1 MPLAAHAATRPT
13 VLADPT
19 ASPTPP
25 EPSAPR
31 GHGPCVT
38 HPHAGRASRTP
49 LDFHALPLKRFEFD
63 KQQSPGLRWTDNES
77 SRACAVVGPHSA
89 NKSDRGIRLPSASN
103 QHRSPSGRPHSR
115 CVTSGQR
122 RFWFL
127 DQLERHNPFHNQLV
141 SLELHGVVEPSELMR
156 RLAALTLRHDIL
168 RARFTAHEGQPLQ
181 QIQLEQPPAFR
192 QVDLQG
198 LPPAER
204 EAREAALASEEALHP
219 FDLETGPLLRATLV
233 KRDAAAH
240 LLLLSFH
247 QMVCDAGSVPVLV
260 ESLAAV
266 LSGRDDVAGPYVE
279 VAERQQQWLRSAEAK
294 QQVEAWRVALDGAP
308 QVLALPTDQ
317 ARPTVQTYN
326 SATGRQGVPLELT
339 RRLEALARAE
349 GADLFD
355 VLLAALQAVLYRY
368 TGQEDLC
375 IGTPSSLREPSARGV
390 LGWFGNMLVLRGH
403 PRAATSFREQVSQAR
418 RTHQWALAHAAVPFE
433 HLVETLQVE
442 RSLVYTPYFQV
453 TLELESAPPLSF
465 ETPGVSVR
473 QLPLERRFARYDLSL
488 TVTPGPAGLELA
500 FTYNADLFHADTVR
514 GLQGHLLNV
523 LRHAVQAPETRLGE
537 LSLLSAEELERTLRT
552 WNETTAAYPRE
563 RLIHELIAEQA
574 RLRPDAVAVTHGEGR
589 LTYGELERSS
599 NQMAHALRARGL
611 GPGRLAGI
619 CVERSLEM
627 LVGLLGILKAG
638 GAYLPLDP
646 TYPRERLRYMLRD
659 SGAALLVT
667 QERLVERLPSQDVPV
682 LVLEQQALDALS
694 AEPPLVRMTSEQPA
708 YVIYTSGSTGKPK
721 GVLLSHRGLVNHV
734 TSLQGT
740 YQLTTEDRILQ
751 CTSISFDISLEE
763 IFPTL
768 ATGATLVLL
777 PFERLPSVAEFLRM
791 VEHERLTVLNV
802 PTAYWHEWVT
812 DATLRQAQPPPDVR
826 LVIVGGERAAPE
838 QLAAWRALTGER
850 LGWFNAYGPTEAT
863 ITSTLFALPPG
874 APTPGAHLGI
884 PIGRPIANTRVC
896 LLDANGRPVPVGVPG
911 ELYIG
916 GDGLAHGY
924 LGRPE
929 LTAERFVPDAF
940 SGEPGA
946 RLYRTG
952 DLASQSP
959 DGQLRFLGRV
969 DHQVKVRGFRIELGE
984 LEAHLM
990 EHPAVR
996 DAVAVAREDSPGQ
1009 PRLVAYVVPSPPGE
1023 AWGDAIDEQ
1032 ELNDE
1037 QISQW
1042 QTLYDDAYHRAAD
1055 EEDGEFNTASWNS
1068 SYTGQPITA
1077 EEMREF
1083 VDHSV
1088 QRILDLKPRRVLEI
1102 GCGTGLLLVRIAPHC
1117 EHFTGADFA
1126 QGALKGL
1133 QRFVDKM
1140 SPKLGS
1146 VALLHRGA
1154 EDFTGIEPGSHD
1166 TVVINSVLQH
1176 FPTVDYLV
1184 KVLEGAVATVGER
1197 GRVFVG
1203 DVRSLSLLESFALSV
1218 ELFRARD
1225 TLPLEQLSQA
1235 VRRRVS
1241 LDNELV
1247 VDPAFFLA
1255 LRAHL
1260 PRIQRVDL
1268 WPKRGQHHNELTC
1281 FRYDVV
1287 LHVGDA
1293 AEAVDPYAGTVLDW
1307 KRDGL
1312 SMAKLRRRLETERPE
1327 QLAVTRIPNARLTE
1341 VRRAR
1346 EILERDER
1354 PSTVGELRAELRSQ
1368 PEPDCV
1374 NPEELWALEAEL
1386 PYAVSLHWSGGEEDG
1401 AFELRLLRR
1410 GAVAPPLTP
1419 STERAFVAKPWR
1431 AYTNQPLQAALT
1443 RQLVPLL
1450 QEHLKQRVP
1459 EYMVPSAILSLDV
1472 LPRTP
1477 NGKVDRKALPAP
1489 SQATLARQVEAE
1501 AARTPVEEL
1510 LAGIWAEVLGGNA
1523 FGLHDNFF
1531 EQGGHSLLATQVISR
1546 VGRAF
1551 GVELPLHALFETP
1564 TLRGLAEKVTQ
1575 ELRTRRGVSI
1585 PPVRAAARGDTVPAS
1600 SAQARLWFTQRMD
1613 PTGVSYNTPFAL
1625 ELKGRLDVP
1634 ALEKSL
1640 QALARR
1646 HEALRTT
1653 FREVDEA
1660 LVQVIHAF
1668 EPRPL
1673 PVVDLGGLPES
1684 EQEQRRQETLDANIR
1699 TPFDLEHGPLLRQ
1712 VLIRM
1717 GEEDHLLLLTLHHIV
1732 SDGWSMGVV
1741 VQELGRLYAAFRD
1754 GLESPLEELTLQYA
1768 DYALWQRQWLQG
1780 ETLERG
1786 LTYWKQQLGSSS
1798 GELVMPTDRPRASA
1812 THHRSAIQ
1820 RARVSAA
1827 LVSQL
1832 DALCR
1837 REGVTLFMT
1846 LLATWNILL
1855 RRYSGQV
1862 DINVGTPIANRHR
1875 AEIEGLVGFF
1885 VNSLVLR
1892 TDMSDAPSFR
1902 ALMHRVRDAALEA
1915 YAHQDIPFER
1925 IVEAVSPERR
1935 LDQHP
1940 LFQVMFALH
1949 NAPLQPPTFDELSMS
1964 FEELGTGTAKFE
1976 LILTTEQ
1983 DGSEL
1988 DLALEYD
1995 TDLYDAATIE
2005 RMLGHY
2011 QALLASAV
2019 RAPDTSI
2026 TTLPLLTDAERQQL
2040 LVDWNATS
2048 TDFPR
2053 HQSIH
2058 QLFSEQARATPEA
2071 IALHFGEEVLTYAQL
2086 EARANQLAW
2095 HLQSFGVRPDTLVG
2109 LYLERSP
2116 TLITA
2121 MLACL
2126 KAGSAYLPLDTSYP
2140 PERLAFMLQDARA
2153 PLLVTTEALSANLPV
2168 PSGVHVIELDSDERA
2183 ISRQP
2188 TRAPATE
2195 TAPSNLAYAIY
2206 TSGSTG
2212 QPKGI
2217 VVPHLGVVRL
2227 VRDSN
2232 FVQLSAAD
2240 RIAQISNASF
2250 DAATFE
2256 IWGALLNGGALI
2268 GVPRDVSLSPS
2279 LFAEYLRRE
2288 RISALFITSALFT
2301 QIVHQVPDAFATVS
2315 TVLFGGEIADTG
2327 AVRSA
2332 LLGGPPQRLINAY
2345 GPTENTTFST
2355 WHLISRAPP
2364 PGHAVPIGIPLSN
2377 STVYVL
2383 DEALQPVPIGVP
2395 GELYLGGEGL
2405 ARGYLHQPALTA
2417 ERFVAHPFEP
2427 QARLYKSGDIVRWL
2441 PDGHLEFVGRRDHQ
2455 VKIRGFRIELGEIE
2469 AALTRSPDIDECV
2482 VLAREDSPGD
2492 RRLVAY
2498 FTSSRA
2504 PAVPELRERLKG
2516 SLPEYMVPSAFV
2528 RLPSLPLT
2536 LNGKVDRKALPS
2548 PDGISAPTDSY
2559 VAPRTPIEELLA
2571 NLWAHLLSVPRVGV
2585 EDNFFDLGGHS
2596 LLATQLLS
2604 RIRANF
2610 GKELPLR
2617 ALFQNATVAGLAQLL
2632 SSPMEDT
2639 ETGPLVPISRDQ
2651 ELEASFAQQRL
2662 WLVDQ
2667 LEPGSSF
2674 YNVPMVLRVKGPL
2687 QPRVLEQGLDAL
2699 VRRHEALRSTFEHRG
2714 GRLLVQVAEDAPGH
2728 TLPLVDLTHVPAE
2741 EREAR
2746 ARQLIETEG
2755 QRPFDLARGPL
2766 LRTLL
2771 VRLGE
2776 TEHLL
2781 LLTVHHIIS
2790 DGWSLTVLFQEL
2802 GTCYEAF
2809 AAHETPNLPPLT
2821 IQYADF
2827 AHWQRKWLQGS
2838 VQQTQLDYWK
2848 KQLAGAPSLLELPT
2862 DRPRPATQRHRGATR
2877 WFNLEAPLV
2886 EALRKL
2892 SRQEGTTLFM
2902 TLLAAWQTLL
2912 SRYSG
2917 QVDISVGTPFA
2928 SRNRAELEGLIG
2940 YCINSLVMR
2949 TDLSGAPSFKEL
2961 LRRVREVALDAY
2973 AHPDVPFEQVVEAL
2987 QPQRDPRYT
2996 PLFQVMFNLQSIS
3009 TTPLS
3014 IRGCEVHP
3022 EEVQTGAAKFDMLMA
3037 LEETSTGI
3045 VGEFE
3050 YDTDLFDATTIERML
3065 GHFQTLLASAV
3076 QHPGVSITAL
3086 PLLTDAERQQLLVD
3100 WNATSTDFPRHQSI
3114 HQLFSEQAR
3123 ATPEAIAL
3131 HFGEE
3136 VLTYA
3141 QLEARAN
3148 QLAWHLQSFGVRPDT
3163 LVGLYLERSPTL
3175 ITAMLACLKAGS
3187 AYLPLDTSYPPER
3200 LAFMLQDAR
3209 APLLVTTEALSGKFP
3224 VPDGLHVIEFDS
3236 DERTISRQPTTAPT
3250 TNTAP
3255 SNLAYAIYTSGSTG
3269 QPKGIVVPHLGVVR
3283 LVRGSEYIQLSSQDR
3298 VAQVSNA
3305 SFDAATFEIWGA
3317 LLNGGALIGVPR
3329 DVSLSPSLF
3338 VEYLRNEKVSVLFI
3352 TTALFNQL
3360 ANQVPGA
3367 FSTLSTVLF
3376 GGENVDAGAVRS
3388 VLLGGPPSRLLHVY
3402 GPTENTTF
3410 STWHLVPRAPLPV
3423 HSVPIGVPLSNS
3435 TAFVLDDA
3443 LQPVPVGVP
3452 GELYLGGEGL
3462 ARGYLRQPELTA
3474 QRFIPNPFATGGR
3487 LYRSGDIVRRL
3498 PDGHLEFVGRRDHQ
3512 VKLRGFR
3519 IELGEIEAA
3528 LLTQPSVDAC
3538 VVIVREDV
3546 PGDRRLVAYFTST
3559 QPPSSTDLRES
3570 LKRSLPEYM
3579 VPSAFVCLAALPLS
3593 PNGKVDKKALP
3604 SPDAEG
3610 SRTDDF
3616 VEPGSPVEKVVAE
3629 LMAEILN
3636 VSRLGAHDDFFT
3648 LGGHSLLAT
3657 RFISL
3662 VQEILQVTVPLRVLF
3677 GNPTVA
3683 TFSEALLNPPADREE
3698 LLRTAELVLS
3708 LSSQPDE
3715 AALD

>member
-1 MPLAAHAATRPT
+1 MA
-13 VLADPT
+13 
-19 ASPTPP
+19 
-25 EPSAPR
+25 
-31 GHGPCVT
+31 
-38 HPHAGRASRTP
+38 
-49 LDFHALPLKRFEFD
+49 
-63 KQQSPGLRWTDNES
+63 
-77 SRACAVVGPHSA
+77 
-89 NKSDRGIRLPSASN
+89 SASN
-103 QHRSPSGRPHSR
+103 QHRSTSGRPHSSF
-115 CVTSGQR
+115 VTSGQR

-127 DQLERHNPFHNQLV
+127 DQLERRNPFHNQLV
-141 SLELHGVVEPSELMR
+141 SLELHGQVEPGEFEQR
-156 RLAALTLRHDIL
+156 VKALTRRHDIL
-168 RARFTAHEGQPLQ
+168 RTRFTAHEGQPLQ
-181 QIQLEQPPAFR
+181 LIQAELPAVFAW
-192 QVDLQG
+192 VDLQG
-198 LPPAER
+198 LPPSER
-204 EAREAALASEEALHP
+204 EAREAALASAEALHP
-219 FDLETGPLLRATLV
+219 FDLETGPLLRVTLV
-233 KRDAAAH
+233 RRDASAH

-247 QMVCDAGSVPVLV
+247 QMICDPGSVPVLV
-260 ESLAAV
+260 DALVAV
-266 LSGRDDVAGPYVE
+266 LTRTGDADTSPTGYVE
-279 VAERQQQWLRSAEAK
+279 VSERQHQWLRSAEAK
-294 QQVEAWRVALDGAP
+294 AQWEAWRTVLDGAP

-317 ARPTVQTYN
+317 ARPTVQTYPG
-326 SATGRQGVPLELT
+326 ATVRRHVPVELT
-339 RRLEALARAE
+339 QRVEALAQAE
-349 GADLFD
+349 GVSLFE
-355 VLLAALQAVLYRY
+355 VLLAALQTVLHRY

-375 IGTPSSLREPSARGV
+375 IGTPSSLREPSEKGV
-390 LGWFGNMLVLRGH
+390 LGWFGNMLVLRGR
-403 PRAATSFREQVSQAR
+403 PRGAASFREQVAQAR
-418 RTHQWALAHAAVPFE
+418 ATHRWALAHAAVPFE

-453 TLELESAPPLSF
+453 TFELESAPPPTF
-465 ETPGVSVR
+465 ETPGLSVR
-473 QLPLERRFARYDLSL
+473 QLPLEPRFARYDLALS
-488 TVTPGPAGLELA
+488 VTPGPMGLELA
-500 FTYNADLFHADTVR
+500 FTYNTDLFEPDTVR
-514 GLQGHLLNV
+514 RLQGHLLNV
-523 LRHAVQAPETRLGE
+523 LRHGVDAPDTRLAE
-537 LSLLSAEELERTLRT
+537 LALLSAEELEQTLRA
-552 WNETTAAYPRE
+552 WNETTADYPRE
-563 RLIHELIAEQA
+563 RVIHELIAEQA
-574 RLRPDAVAVTHGEGR
+574 RLRPDAVAVTHGDER
-589 LTYGELERSS
+589 LSYGELERRS
-599 NQMAHALRARGL
+599 NQVAHALRAKGL
-611 GPGRLAGI
+611 GPGLLAGI
-619 CVERSLEM
+619 CMERSVEM
-627 LVGLLGILKAG
+627 LIGLLGILKSG

-659 SGAALLVT
+659 SGASLLLT
-667 QERLVERLPSQDVPV
+667 QERLLERLPAHDVRV
-682 LVLEQQALDALS
+682 FVMEQEREALDALS
-694 AEPPLVRMTSEQPA
+694 PEPPAPHMTSEHPA

-734 TSLQGT
+734 TSLQRT
-740 YQLTTEDRILQ
+740 YQLTAEDRILQ

-812 DATLRQAQPPPDVR
+812 DAALRQALPPADVR

-850 LGWFNAYGPTEAT
+850 LGWINAYGPTEAT
-863 ITSTLFALPPG
+863 VTSTLFALPPG
-874 APTPGAHLGI
+874 APTPGTHLGI
-884 PIGRPIANTRVC
+884 PIGRPIANTRVY
-896 LLDANGRPVPVGVPG
+896 LLDANGRPVPMGVPG

-940 SGEPGA
+940 SGAPGA

-952 DLASQSP
+952 DLASQLP
-959 DGQLRFLGRV
+959 DGHLRFLGRV

-996 DAVAVAREDSPGQ
+996 DAVALAREDSPGQ
-1009 PRLVAYVVPSPPGE
+1009 PRLVAYVVPAPPGE

-1102 GCGTGLLLVRIAPHC
+1102 GCGTGLLLVRIAPSC

-1133 QRFVDKM
+1133 QRFVDRM

-1184 KVLEGAVATVGER
+1184 KVLEGAVATVGSR

-1203 DVRSLSLLESFALSV
+1203 DVRSLPLLESFALSV

-1293 AEAVDPYAGTVLDW
+1293 ADSVDPYAGTVLDW

-1312 SMAKLRRRLETERPE
+1312 TLTKLRRMLETQQPE
-1327 QLAVTRIPNARLTE
+1327 QLTVLRIPNARLSE

-1354 PSTVGELRAELRSQ
+1354 PATLGELRAELRSQ

-1401 AFELRLLRR
+1401 ALELRLLRQ
-1410 GAVAPPLTP
+1410 GAVAPPLAP
-1419 STERAFVAKPWR
+1419 STERTPGVKPWR
-1431 AYTNQPLQAALT
+1431 AYANQPLQAALT

-1459 EYMVPSAILSLDV
+1459 EYMVPSTILSLEV

-1489 SQATLARQVEAE
+1489 SQASLARPVESE
-1501 AARTPVEEL
+1501 TARTPVEEL
-1510 LAGIWAEVLGGNA
+1510 LASIWAEVLGGDA

-1531 EQGGHSLLATQVISR
+1531 ELGGHSLLATQVISR

-1575 ELRTRRGVSI
+1575 ELRTRRGVSV

-1600 SAQARLWFTQRMD
+1600 SAQRRLWFMQRMD

-1653 FREVDEA
+1653 FREVDEE

-1668 EPRPL
+1668 EPQSL
-1673 PVVDLGGLPES
+1673 PVVDLRGLPEL
-1684 EQEQRRQETLDANIR
+1684 EREQRRQEALDTRIR
-1699 TPFDLEHGPLLRQ
+1699 TPFDLERGPLLRQ
-1712 VLIRM
+1712 VLIRAE
-1717 GEEDHLLLLTLHHIV
+1717 EEDHLLLLTLHHIV
-1732 SDGWSMGVV
+1732 SDGWSMGVI
-1741 VQELGRLYAAFRD
+1741 VQELSRLYAAFRE

-1786 LTYWKQQLGSSS
+1786 LAYWKQQLGSSS
-1798 GELVMPTDRPRASA
+1798 GALVMPTDRPRASA
-1812 THHRSAIQ
+1812 SSHRSAIQ
-1820 RARVSAA
+1820 RARVSTP
-1827 LVSQL
+1827 LVAQL

-1846 LLATWNILL
+1846 LLATWKLLL

-1875 AEIEGLVGFF
+1875 EEIEGLVGFF

-1935 LDQHP
+1935 QDQHP

-1949 NAPLQPPTFDELSMS
+1949 NTPAQPPKFDELSMS

-1983 DGSEL
+1983 DGPEL
-1988 DLALEYD
+1988 ALALEYD
-1995 TDLYDAATIE
+1995 TDLFDADTIE

-2019 RAPDTSI
+2019 RSPDTSI
-2026 TTLPLLTDAERQQL
+2026 TALPLLTDAERQQL
-2040 LVDWNATS
+2040 LVDWNHTS
-2048 TDFPR
+2048 TDFPQQ
-2053 HQSIH
+2053 HSIH
-2058 QLFSEQARATPEA
+2058 DLFSEQARATPDA
-2071 IALHFGEEVLTYAQL
+2071 LALHFGDEVLTYAQLEAQANQLAWHLQGFGVRPDTLVGLYLERSPTLIVAMLACLKAGGAYLPLDTSYPPERLSFMVQDARAPLLVTTEALSGNLPVPGGVHVIELDSDARAISRHPTQAPATDTAPSNLAYAIYTSGSTGQPKGIVVPHLGVVRLVRDSDYIQLSSQDRIAQVSNASFDAATFEIWGALLNGGALIGVPRDVSLSPSLFAEHLRREQISALFITAALFNQIVHQVPDAFATVSTVLFGGDSADPGAVRAVLLGGPPQRLVNAYGPTENTTFSTWHLVPPAPLPVHAVPIGVPLSNSTAFVLDDALQPVPIGVPGELYLGGEGLARGYLHQPGLTAERFIPNPFSSGGRLYKSGDIVRWLPEGRLEFIGRRDHQVKIRGFRIELGEVEAALMRYPGVEDCVVLVREDVPGDRRLVAWLASPQAPSGADLRERLKGALPEYMIPSAFVCLPALPLTPNGKVDRKALPSPDGTSAPVDGYIAPRTPIEELLANLWAHLLSVPRVGLEDNFFDLGGHSLLATQLLSRIRGSLGKELPLRALFQNPTVAGLAQLLSTPMEDTETGPLCPISREQELEASFAQQRLWLVDQLQPGGSFYNVPTVLRVKGPLQPRILEQSLGELVRRHEALRTTFENRSGRLLVHIAEDLPGLTLPIIDLTLLPVPEREARAQQLIETEAQRPFDLAHGPLLRPLLVRLNETEHLLLLTVHHIISDGWSLTVLFQELGACYEAFASHETPKLAPLPIQYADFAHWQRKWLQGSVQQTQLDYWKKQLAGAPALLELPTDRPRPPTQRHRGATRWFTLEASLVESLRKLSRQEGTTLFMTLLAAWQTLLSRYSGQVDISVGTPIASRNRAELEGLIGYCINSLVMRTDLSGAPSFQELLRRVREVALDAYAHPDIPFEQVVEALQPQRDARYTPLFQVMFNLQSISTTPLTIRGCEVHPEEIQTGAAKFDMLLALEETTTGIVGEFEYDTDLFDADTIERMLGHFQTLLASAVHSPDTSITALSLLTDAERQQLLVDWNHTSTDFPRQHCIHELFSQQARATPDALALHFGDEVLTYAQL

-2095 HLQSFGVRPDTLVG
+2095 HLQGFDVRSDTLVG

-2116 TLITA
+2116 ALIVA

-2153 PLLVTTEALSANLPV
+2153 PLLVTTEALRGNVPV
-2168 PSGVHVIELDSDERA
+2168 PDGVHVIELDSDARD
-2183 ISRQP
+2183 ISQHP
-2188 TRAPATE
+2188 THAPATDSSP
-2195 TAPSNLAYAIY
+2195 AHLAYAIY

-2227 VRDSN
+2227 VRDS
-2232 FVQLSAAD
+2232 D
-2240 RIAQISNASF
+2240 
-2250 DAATFE
+2250 
-2256 IWGALLNGGALI
+2256 
-2268 GVPRDVSLSPS
+2268 
-2279 LFAEYLRRE
+2279 
-2288 RISALFITSALFT
+2288 
-2301 QIVHQVPDAFATVS
+2301 
-2315 TVLFGGEIADTG
+2315 
-2327 AVRSA
+2327 
-2332 LLGGPPQRLINAY
+2332 
-2345 GPTENTTFST
+2345 
-2355 WHLISRAPP
+2355 
-2364 PGHAVPIGIPLSN
+2364 
-2377 STVYVL
+2377 
-2383 DEALQPVPIGVP
+2383 
-2395 GELYLGGEGL
+2395 
-2405 ARGYLHQPALTA
+2405 
-2417 ERFVAHPFEP
+2417 
-2427 QARLYKSGDIVRWL
+2427 
-2441 PDGHLEFVGRRDHQ
+2441 
-2455 VKIRGFRIELGEIE
+2455 
-2469 AALTRSPDIDECV
+2469 
-2482 VLAREDSPGD
+2482 
-2492 RRLVAY
+2492 
-2498 FTSSRA
+2498 
-2504 PAVPELRERLKG
+2504 
-2516 SLPEYMVPSAFV
+2516 
-2528 RLPSLPLT
+2528 
-2536 LNGKVDRKALPS
+2536 
-2548 PDGISAPTDSY
+2548 
-2559 VAPRTPIEELLA
+2559 
-2571 NLWAHLLSVPRVGV
+2571 
-2585 EDNFFDLGGHS
+2585 
-2596 LLATQLLS
+2596 
-2604 RIRANF
+2604 
-2610 GKELPLR
+2610 
-2617 ALFQNATVAGLAQLL
+2617 
-2632 SSPMEDT
+2632 
-2639 ETGPLVPISRDQ
+2639 
-2651 ELEASFAQQRL
+2651 
-2662 WLVDQ
+2662 
-2667 LEPGSSF
+2667 
-2674 YNVPMVLRVKGPL
+2674 
-2687 QPRVLEQGLDAL
+2687 
-2699 VRRHEALRSTFEHRG
+2699 
-2714 GRLLVQVAEDAPGH
+2714 
-2728 TLPLVDLTHVPAE
+2728 
-2741 EREAR
+2741 
-2746 ARQLIETEG
+2746 
-2755 QRPFDLARGPL
+2755 
-2766 LRTLL
+2766 
-2771 VRLGE
+2771 
-2776 TEHLL
+2776 
-2781 LLTVHHIIS
+2781 
-2790 DGWSLTVLFQEL
+2790 
-2802 GTCYEAF
+2802 
-2809 AAHETPNLPPLT
+2809 
-2821 IQYADF
+2821 
-2827 AHWQRKWLQGS
+2827 
-2838 VQQTQLDYWK
+2838 
-2848 KQLAGAPSLLELPT
+2848 
-2862 DRPRPATQRHRGATR
+2862 
-2877 WFNLEAPLV
+2877 
-2886 EALRKL
+2886 
-2892 SRQEGTTLFM
+2892 
-2902 TLLAAWQTLL
+2902 
-2912 SRYSG
+2912 
-2917 QVDISVGTPFA
+2917 
-2928 SRNRAELEGLIG
+2928 
-2940 YCINSLVMR
+2940 
-2949 TDLSGAPSFKEL
+2949 
-2961 LRRVREVALDAY
+2961 
-2973 AHPDVPFEQVVEAL
+2973 
-2987 QPQRDPRYT
+2987 
-2996 PLFQVMFNLQSIS
+2996 
-3009 TTPLS
+3009 
-3014 IRGCEVHP
+3014 
-3022 EEVQTGAAKFDMLMA
+3022 
-3037 LEETSTGI
+3037 
-3045 VGEFE
+3045 
-3050 YDTDLFDATTIERML
+3050 
-3065 GHFQTLLASAV
+3065 
-3076 QHPGVSITAL
+3076 
-3086 PLLTDAERQQLLVD
+3086 
-3100 WNATSTDFPRHQSI
+3100 
-3114 HQLFSEQAR
+3114 
-3123 ATPEAIAL
+3123 
-3131 HFGEE
+3131 
-3136 VLTYA
+3136 
-3141 QLEARAN
+3141 
-3148 QLAWHLQSFGVRPDT
+3148 
-3163 LVGLYLERSPTL
+3163 
-3175 ITAMLACLKAGS
+3175 
-3187 AYLPLDTSYPPER
+3187 
-3200 LAFMLQDAR
+3200 
-3209 APLLVTTEALSGKFP
+3209 
-3224 VPDGLHVIEFDS
+3224 
-3236 DERTISRQPTTAPT
+3236 
-3250 TNTAP
+3250 
-3255 SNLAYAIYTSGSTG
+3255 
-3269 QPKGIVVPHLGVVR
+3269 
-3283 LVRGSEYIQLSSQDR
+3283 YIQLSPRDR

-3317 LLNGGALIGVPR
+3317 LLNGSALIGIPR
-3329 DVSLSPSLF
+3329 EVSLSPPLF
-3338 VEYLRNEKVSVLFI
+3338 AEHLRRERISVLFI

-3360 ANQVPGA
+3360 ANQAPAA

-3376 GGENVDAGAVRS
+3376 GGENVDPGAVRS

-3410 STWHLVPRAPLPV
+3410 STWHLVSRAPMPV
-3423 HSVPIGVPLSNS
+3423 HTVPIGIPLSNS
-3435 TAFVLDDA
+3435 TAFVLDSE
-3443 LQPVPVGVP
+3443 LRPVPVGVP

-3462 ARGYLRQPELTA
+3462 ARGYLHQPELTA
-3474 QRFIPNPFATGGR
+3474 ERFIPNPFAAGGR
-3487 LYRSGDIVRRL
+3487 LYKSGDIVRRL
-3498 PDGHLEFVGRRDHQ
+3498 PDGHLEFIGRRDHQ

-3528 LLTQPSVDAC
+3528 LLAQTPVDEC

-3559 QPPSSTDLRES
+3559 QAPSSVDLRDG

-3579 VPSAFVCLAALPLS
+3579 VPSAFVCLPALPLS

-3604 SPDAEG
+3604 SPDAAGPWTE
-3610 SRTDDF
+3610 DF

-3636 VSRLGAHDDFFT
+3636 VSRVGATDDFFT

-3683 TFSEALLNPPADREE
+3683 TFSEALLNLPSDREE
-3698 LLRTAELVLS
+3698 LLHTAELVLS